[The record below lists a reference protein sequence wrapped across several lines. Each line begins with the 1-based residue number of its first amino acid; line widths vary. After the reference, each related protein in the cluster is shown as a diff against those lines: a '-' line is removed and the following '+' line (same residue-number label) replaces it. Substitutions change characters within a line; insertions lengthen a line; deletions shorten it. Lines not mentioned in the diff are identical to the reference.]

1 VAPGVARH
9 RHATLTS
16 GDEVMSQYKF
26 QVGQMVTLLSRR
38 VAPAV
43 PRSSAKAALNDSPFQ
58 ITRLMPVEGAYV
70 QYRIKNALTGQER
83 AVFESELDPA

>member
-1 VAPGVARH
+1 
-9 RHATLTS
+9 
-16 GDEVMSQYKF
+16 
-26 QVGQMVTLLSRR
+26 MVTLLSRR

-43 PRSSAKAALNDSPFQ
+43 VRSSNKAALNDSPFQ
-58 ITRLMPVEGAYV
+58 VIRLMPVEGAYV